1 MRPLEYQQQNMTR
14 FDLAILFAVAVRLS
28 TKLHSPP
35 VSLLLIIMQTALSGG
50 KYYQMAWILIYIID
64 FPGAR
69 TMSFGHN
76 NNIDVSVYPG
86 SNTPACFI
94 TIDTWA
100 YKIML

>member
-1 MRPLEYQQQNMTR
+1 MTR

-28 TKLHSPP
+28 TKLHLPP
-35 VSLLLIIMQTALSGG
+35 SSLLPIIMQTALSGG
-50 KYYQMAWILIYIID
+50 KDYQMAWMLIYNID

-76 NNIDVSVYPG
+76 NDNIDVSVDLYPG
-86 SNTPACFI
+86 SNTPACLI